1 MSEQLMKRNNRAFW
15 PEDVRRSMYPCPLMA
30 PSALEEKTSTSE
42 AFSIKMA
49 LPPKLPFEVRVM
61 RPSI

>member
-1 MSEQLMKRNNRAFW
+1 
-15 PEDVRRSMYPCPLMA
+15 MA

-49 LPPKLPFEVRVM
+49 LPLKLPFEVSVM